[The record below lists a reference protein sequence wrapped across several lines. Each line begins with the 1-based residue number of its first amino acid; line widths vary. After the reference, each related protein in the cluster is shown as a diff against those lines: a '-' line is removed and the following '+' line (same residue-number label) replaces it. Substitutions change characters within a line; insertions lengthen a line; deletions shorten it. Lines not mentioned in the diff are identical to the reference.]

1 MGDYILIMLIL
12 ARYSY
17 RNLWVRRITTLLTA
31 GGMGLVIFVFSAVLM
46 LADGLEKTLV
56 STGSKENVVFIRRSS
71 ETEVQSM
78 IPREQTAILENLP
91 EIIIDKEGRRMAA
104 RELVILIGLK
114 KLSTNSLANVLVRG
128 VRPGIS
134 FDLRPQV
141 RITQGREFQPGTAEI
156 VIGKSIAKR
165 FGISSL
171 GQTLYFGM
179 RNWTVAGIMDASGS
193 GFDSE
198 VWADADLLMATF
210 RRPVYSSFIARL
222 RDASFIPAVRER
234 TLKDPRLT
242 VEAWQEIDYYAAQS
256 ELMTRFIRILGI
268 TLTLIFS
275 LGAII
280 GSMVTMYAAVGN
292 RMAEIGTL
300 RALGFRRGT
309 ILTTFLLESLQ
320 LGFTGGVLG
329 LAAASLMD
337 RMTIST
343 MNWQTFSELSFR
355 FTLSQS
361 IVFQAL
367 AFSVTMGLMGG
378 MFPALK
384 ASRLEIV
391 TALRLK

>member
-1 MGDYILIMLIL
+1 MLIL

-17 RNLWVRRITTLLTA
+17 RNLWVRRMTTLLTA
-31 GGMGLVIFVFSAVLM
+31 GGMGLVIFVFAAVLM

-56 STGSKENVVFIRRSS
+56 STGSKDNVVFIRRSS

-78 IPREQTAILENLP
+78 IPREQATVLESIP
-91 EIIIDKEGRRMAA
+91 EIVIDRNGRRMAA
-104 RELVILIGLK
+104 REVVILIGLK

-128 VRPGIS
+128 VRS
-134 FDLRPQV
+134 EVSLNLRPQV

-156 VIGKSIAKR
+156 VIGKSIARR
-165 FGISSL
+165 FAISGL
-171 GQTLYFGM
+171 GQTLDFGM
-179 RNWTVAGIMDASGS
+179 RRWTVVGIMDGAGS

-210 RRPVYSSFIARL
+210 RRPVYSSFIARV
-222 RDASFIPAVRER
+222 RDASLIPTVRER
-234 TLKDPRLT
+234 VLKDSRLT

-256 ELMTRFIRILGI
+256 ELMSRFIRILGI

-280 GSMVTMYAAVGN
+280 GSMVTMYAAVAN
-292 RMAEIGTL
+292 RMTEIGTL
-300 RALGFRRGT
+300 RALGFRRAS
-309 ILTTFLLESLQ
+309 ILATFLVESL
-320 LGFTGGVLG
+320 LIGIIGGIIG

-337 RMTIST
+337 RLTIST
-343 MNWQTFSELSFR
+343 MNWQTFSELSFH
-355 FTLSQS
+355 FTLSRT

-367 AFSVTMGLMGG
+367 VFAAVMGLMGG
-378 MFPALK
+378 MFPALR
-384 ASRLEIV
+384 ASRLDIV